1 MQCVPRS
8 NVTKL
13 AIEQPGADE
22 RAKSV
27 ADRSESQTVLRACAV
42 LKAFAHAGEEL
53 PLNAVIE
60 RTGLPKT
67 TVFRLLR
74 TLVHGGMVEKTAR
87 GTYRNSLGPALS
99 RRFRI
104 GFAAQGETEFSR
116 EVARS
121 VEAVAER
128 ENVQLVSMDNGYSAR
143 TALRNAEL
151 MVNEKVDLMIEFQT
165 FERVAPVISEK
176 FQAAGIPML
185 AVEVPHP
192 GAVYFGADNYR
203 AGLMGGRALG
213 RWARE
218 NWEGRAEQLLLLD
231 LPIAGSLLELRLVGF
246 IDGLRAELPHILDV
260 PMVRLNG
267 RGSPDQVLDEVRKYL
282 RRCGP
287 RRTLVG
293 TVNDICAL
301 AAVRAFEDAGASAL
315 CAVMGQ
321 NALRAVRDELRR
333 PGTRLIGS
341 VAYFPERYGED
352 LIPLAMA
359 MLQKRPIPSAIFVKH
374 QLLTARNVD
383 EVYALDAPVRQST
396 HARDDAARPLQPSW
410 GCAAQGPLLV

>member
-1 MQCVPRS
+1 M
-8 NVTKL
+8 
-13 AIEQPGADE
+13 
-22 RAKSV
+22 
-27 ADRSESQTVLRACAV
+27 
-42 LKAFAHAGEEL
+42 
-53 PLNAVIE
+53 
-60 RTGLPKT
+60 
-67 TVFRLLR
+67 
-74 TLVHGGMVEKTAR
+74 
-87 GTYRNSLGPALS
+87 
-99 RRFRI
+99 
-104 GFAAQGETEFSR
+104 
-116 EVARS
+116 
-121 VEAVAER
+121 
-128 ENVQLVSMDNGYSAR
+128 
-143 TALRNAEL
+143 
-151 MVNEKVDLMIEFQT
+151 
-165 FERVAPVISEK
+165 
-176 FQAAGIPML
+176 
-185 AVEVPHP
+185 
-192 GAVYFGADNYR
+192 
-203 AGLMGGRALG
+203 
-213 RWARE
+213 
-218 NWEGRAEQLLLLD
+218 
-231 LPIAGSLLELRLVGF
+231 
-246 IDGLRAELPHILDV
+246 
-260 PMVRLNG
+260 
-267 RGSPDQVLDEVRKYL
+267 RKYL